1 MEDDDEIDDRMLLF
15 EEEAGS
21 LFMKDEGEGGEA
33 DDG

>member
-1 MEDDDEIDDRMLLF
+1 MDDDEVESGMLLF

-21 LFMKDEGEGGEA
+21 LFMKDGGRGV